1 MVTVDIFYNQY
12 MMLKDIDKSTINS
25 YIYLGVF
32 FLFSPTDISDVDLL
46 SRNNFERSID
56 SDHESPAAPAKR
68 RFKRVLSD
76 EEEDN

>member
-1 MVTVDIFYNQY
+1 
-12 MMLKDIDKSTINS
+12 MLCPILTPARPQI
-25 YIYLGVF
+25 
-32 FLFSPTDISDVDLL
+32 FSPTDISAVDLL

-76 EEEDN
+76 EEEDNSNY